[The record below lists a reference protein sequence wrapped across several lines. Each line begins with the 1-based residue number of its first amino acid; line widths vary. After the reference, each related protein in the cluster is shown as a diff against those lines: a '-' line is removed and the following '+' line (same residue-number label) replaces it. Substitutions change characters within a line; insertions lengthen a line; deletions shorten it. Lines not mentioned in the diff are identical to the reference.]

1 MKKQSKNKI
10 EYGDFQTPLSLTDI
24 ICNKLVEL
32 NVFPDIIIEPTCG
45 VGNFL
50 QSSSYFFKESKEIIG
65 IEINKSYIY
74 QFNNT
79 FNKTNNKIRVINND
93 FFDIDLSKLITN
105 KNDNILIMG
114 NFPWVTNSQLGRIK
128 GINLPKKNN
137 FQKNNGLEAI
147 TGKSNFDIS
156 EWMLIKSVDFLQNH
170 QGYLAMLCKTSV
182 ARKIMSYL
190 SKQKYNFSYCS
201 TYGIDTKRY
210 FNASVEACLLFCQF
224 TPGVENRSFDIFD
237 NLDTSEYTTIAYF
250 DNRLIRDGKTFEK
263 LNYLYTNK
271 PKIKWRSGVKHDCS
285 KIMELEKIGNIF
297 INGLGEEVQIEN
309 DYIYPLI
316 KGSNVANSNIKRKKY
331 ILITQ
336 KYIGEHTNKIKEL
349 APKTWNYLQSHASY
363 LDKRASRIY
372 KHNPQFSI
380 FGIGEYSFY
389 PWKIAICGLYKKL
402 DFKLFH
408 LIDNKPVMF
417 DDTVY
422 FISFKEENE
431 ATKILD
437 ILNSP
442 TIISFY
448 SSLIFWDEK
457 RPIKSSILNCLNW
470 QKI

>member
-1 MKKQSKNKI
+1 MKKKSKNKI
-10 EYGDFQTPLSLTDI
+10 EYGDFQTPLGLTNK
-24 ICNKLVEL
+24 ICSKLVEL
-32 NVFPDIIIEPTCG
+32 NVCPDIIVEPTCG
-45 VGNFL
+45 IGNFIE
-50 QSSSYFFKESKEIIG
+50 SSSYFFKESKEIIG
-65 IEINKSYIY
+65 IEINGKYID
-74 QFNNT
+74 QFRCK
-79 FNKTNNKIRVINND
+79 FNKNNNKIRVIQDN
-93 FFDIDLSKLITN
+93 FFEINLSNIIAHKHQ
-105 KNDNILIMG
+105 KILIIG
-114 NFPWVTNSQLGRIK
+114 NFPWVTNSQLGRIQ
-128 GINLPKKNN
+128 GINLPSKKN
-137 FQKNNGLEAI
+137 FKKNNGLDAI

-182 ARKIMSYL
+182 ARKIINYL

-224 TPGVENRSFDIFD
+224 NPEVKNRSFYIFD
-237 NLDTSEYTTIAYF
+237 NLDTSKYTTIAYF
-250 DNRLIRDGKTFEK
+250 YNRLIRDSKTFEK

-271 PKIKWRSGVKHDCS
+271 PIIKWRSGVKHDCS

-309 DYIYPLI
+309 NYIYPLI
-316 KGSNVANSNIKRKKY
+316 KGSNVANNNIRRNKY

-336 KYIGEHTNKIKEL
+336 KYIGEDTNKIKEL

-442 TIISFY
+442 TIISCY

-470 QKI
+470 HKI